1 MLTTYPILA
10 VSFAVVGFVAI
21 RNIYFLSN
29 FGWFQAEKFIFC
41 IPESFATNIS
51 QQFFLL
57 QNNLCEFTSQH
68 KNINSKGDFVLKKI

>member
-29 FGWFQAEKFIFC
+29 SGWNLAAKFIFC
-41 IPESFATNIS
+41 IPESFVTNVLHK
-51 QQFFLL
+51 FFYYKITFL
-57 QNNLCEFTSQH
+57 NSQH
-68 KNINSKGDFVLKKI
+68 KNINSKGDFVL